1 MASPLVRPVAAAIA
15 SASIL
20 HAVILPHPLVTVA
33 VCITCIFIHYVTA
46 SRPASVMCCAN
57 TAFALAAAAASG
69 LSHALA
75 SSDSS
80 NFGLFVAVVALYHC
94 GEFFA
99 VALSKPADVD
109 NFGDCVTNPLL
120 AAAICDP
127 WCSSQPQRGVH
138 RGHAQCRGRVLVRI
152 NTHSFVDGLQFI
164 SISFQAVFNML
175 PFFETDFSPRHS
187 IRTNFGHPGRLS
199 PKGRDAVRISPLLPY
214 LPSFVH
220 FLVLLLILCQA
231 GRAVFYALNCER
243 QSGRARSRD
252 IW

>member
-20 HAVILPHPLVTVA
+20 HAAILPHPLVTVA
-33 VCITCIFIHYVTA
+33 VCITCIFIHYFTA

-80 NFGLFVAVVALYHC
+80 NFGLFVAVVAIYHC

-99 VALSKPADVD
+99 VALSKTANVD
-109 NFGDCVTNPLL
+109 NFGDCIANPLL
-120 AAAICDP
+120 AAAIRDS
-127 WCSSQPQRGVH
+127 WCSSEPQRGVH

-152 NTHSFVDGLQFI
+152 NTHLFVDGLQCI
-164 SISFQAVFNML
+164 TISFQAVFNML
-175 PFFETDFSPRHS
+175 PFFEAEFSPRHS
-187 IRTNFGHPGRLS
+187 TRTNFGHPGRLS
-199 PKGRDAVRISPLLPY
+199 PKGRDAVRFSPLLPY
-214 LPSFVH
+214 HPSFAH

-231 GRAVFYALNCER
+231 GRAVLYAPNCER
-243 QSGRARSRD
+243 QSGGPRSRD